1 MEQTIAFPNDVELTK
16 EKDLTS
22 LHPFS
27 VFNSSTARHPEVA
40 IIVAMGEDRSIGK
53 EGTMPWHIP
62 ADLKRFKTL
71 TMGHP
76 VIMGR
81 RTWLSLPSGALPGR
95 RNIVVTRDAGFCPEG
110 AETAA
115 SPEAALALC
124 AGDAFPFIIGG
135 GEIYRAMLP
144 YSTVIY
150 LTQVEDSY
158 PDADTFFPEIDMN
171 GWREEK
177 SDDVQGETATGL
189 RYRFRTL
196 RRI

>member
-1 MEQTIAFPNDVELTK
+1 MEQTIAFPNDMELMK

-27 VFNSSTARHPEVA
+27 VFNSSTARHPAVA

-110 AETAA
+110 AEAAA

-144 YSTVIY
+144 YSTIIY
-150 LTQVEDSY
+150 LTQVEASY

-177 SDDVQGETATGL
+177 SDDAPGETAAGL